1 MKNYV
6 FFEHILLHQIH
17 KIMIIKIASYDP
29 FKVLENNY
37 LNNTQSNSISFFKE
51 VFQLANIVDYFLV
64 ACLGLSI
71 QQLLIQFLF
80 LLPQQ
85 FICLH

>member
-1 MKNYV
+1 
-6 FFEHILLHQIH
+6 
-17 KIMIIKIASYDP
+17 MIVKIASYDP
-29 FKVLENNY
+29 FKVLESNY

-51 VFQLANIVDYFLV
+51 VFQLAKIVDYFLV

-71 QQLLIQFLF
+71 LQLLIQFHF